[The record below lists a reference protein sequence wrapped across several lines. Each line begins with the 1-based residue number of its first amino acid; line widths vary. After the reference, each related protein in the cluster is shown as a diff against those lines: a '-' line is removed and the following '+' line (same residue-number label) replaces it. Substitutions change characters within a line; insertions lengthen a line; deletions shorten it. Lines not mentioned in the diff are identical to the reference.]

1 MFDLYFKRGRGRGG
15 KVNKVLPTVET
26 KVKRGPKKT
35 RGRGGASTVS
45 AAEHAGRTVK
55 REKISSKPSNAITS
69 SSSLVRSAP
78 SPKGAS
84 SGGDSR
90 VTPPGSSRS
99 GMTTQFHSTLSGSD
113 SPLPYCALCDKQFSM
128 QTTYQIHLESKDHK
142 AQDQI
147 KREKDKR
154 RNRMYACS
162 LCPEEGPWIHKRHLR
177 QHMQTNQH
185 KMAKKVHKTA

>member
-1 MFDLYFKRGRGRGG
+1 MY
-15 KVNKVLPTVET
+15 KVLPTVET
-26 KVKRGPKKT
+26 RVKRGPKKT

-45 AAEHAGRTVK
+45 AAEHAGWTVK
-55 REKISSKPSNAITS
+55 REKISSKPSKPITS
-69 SSSLVRSAP
+69 SSSLVRSVP
-78 SPKGAS
+78 SPKVAS

-113 SPLPYCALCDKQFSM
+113 WPLPYCALCDKQISM
-128 QTTYQIHLESKDHK
+128 QTKYKIHLESKDHK

-185 KMAKKVHKTA
+185 KMA